1 MDGGNWIC
9 VQDEY
14 WLQRFPV
21 RKESDGV
28 HGERNGG
35 ARRKQL
41 DETGNIIGVGGGLV
55 KKWRLVRKSQKDL
68 DKVLTKFL
76 IAGGPSGRAGA
87 GA

>member
-14 WLQRFPV
+14 WFQRFLV

-35 ARRKQL
+35 ARREQL
-41 DETGNIIGVGGGLV
+41 DETGNIIGVGGGLG
-55 KKWRLVRKSQKDL
+55 KKNGGLLGRVRKT
-68 DKVLTKFL
+68 LT
-76 IAGGPSGRAGA
+76 RC
-87 GA
+87 